1 MVMYFI
7 VSAVIA
13 GCLFPFFIA
22 FLNQKNHQQAVSEYS
37 LESFKI
43 KQKTP
48 TLGGVIFVLIPLVVM
63 LILDFKSFSSIKN
76 ILVYL
81 TYFGYALIG
90 FVDDLKII
98 LEKNNKGLP
107 ARVKF
112 TAQVILALVFFIL
125 YRQYISTEI
134 SIPFIKGLSIDLGW
148 FYALLVLLMFSGASN
163 GVNLTDGM
171 DGLAGGTSFLA
182 MIPFII
188 FAYLQHETSLVYF
201 GLALLGSLATYLF
214 FNRHP
219 ARIFMGDTGA
229 LALGAVLAAYAL
241 VLKQE
246 VSLILIGGVFVF
258 ETACVMLQIGSVKLR
273 KKRIFKYTPI
283 HYSFTL
289 SGWKETNVVKFFW
302 FLGFIF
308 MGLGLW
314 AGLSI

>member
-1 MVMYFI
+1 MYFI

-48 TLGGVIFVLIPLVVM
+48 TLGGVIFVLIPLVIM

-81 TYFGYALIG
+81 TYLGYALIG

-107 ARVKF
+107 ASVKF
-112 TAQVILALVFFIL
+112 TAQVVLALVFFIL

-201 GLALLGSLATYLF
+201 GLALLGSLAAYLF